1 MFTHELTGQLA
12 KPFFGK
18 QMEIRVSWCPG
29 MIEEMRA
36 YLLAHPRF
44 LALLAVLQF
53 PGCNPFLTT
62 GCLSGK
68 AWGGF

>member
-1 MFTHELTGQLA
+1 MV
-12 KPFFGK
+12 P
-18 QMEIRVSWCPG
+18 R
-29 MIEEMRA
+29 MIEELRA

-44 LALLAVLQF
+44 LVLLAVLQF